1 MIEALSCQP
10 TNGKRTLLERRH
22 GGATRS
28 FVRLRPT
35 SLSKA
40 ALISSCSLRCAC
52 NSVEFFAPYNWT
64 TCSSSST
71 DVFST
76 AQTERKES
84 AKPRWPAFVLAIAFP
99 VFCSLPAQATDG
111 NFRPPL
117 AKVAQYEFTSGAG
130 AGVVSGT
137 WAMSGGTFNSTS
149 TSTAIAT
156 IDRYTA
162 QFPDDFDDTEIK
174 AKQFCY
180 RARMLNERSGSTTRV
195 GIVYLY
201 QDASNFYEASF
212 SPTGSVFVRE
222 VTNGVGTTVATG
234 TYSGGGQ
241 GKWFDASV
249 VWSADETVIL
259 VDGLPVVRG
268 IKQTTRT
275 HGRVGLISRQT
286 TARFDRLLAL
296 TPYGEPEFR
305 ESFSADAPAW
315 DVRQGNWSVVNG
327 VYQNSAVEH
336 TSLTLLPIHAGFDD
350 QPNDTDD
357 FTVRARMLNPYGG
370 SGNRMGIVLSCSL

>member
-1 MIEALSCQP
+1 
-10 TNGKRTLLERRH
+10 
-22 GGATRS
+22 
-28 FVRLRPT
+28 
-35 SLSKA
+35 
-40 ALISSCSLRCAC
+40 
-52 NSVEFFAPYNWT
+52 
-64 TCSSSST
+64 
-71 DVFST
+71 
-76 AQTERKES
+76 
-84 AKPRWPAFVLAIAFP
+84 
-99 VFCSLPAQATDG
+99 
-111 NFRPPL
+111 
-117 AKVAQYEFTSGAG
+117 
-130 AGVVSGT
+130 
-137 WAMSGGTFNSTS
+137 MSGGTFNSTS

-162 QFPDDFDDTEIK
+162 QFADDFDDTEIK

-249 VWSADETVIL
+249 VWSAGETVIL

-286 TARFDRLLAL
+286 TVKFDRLLAL

-315 DVRQGNWSVVNG
+315 DVRQGN
-327 VYQNSAVEH
+327 
-336 TSLTLLPIHAGFDD
+336 
-350 QPNDTDD
+350 
-357 FTVRARMLNPYGG
+357 
-370 SGNRMGIVLSCSL
+370 